1 MPKTLREPALAYHRR
16 KPYGKL
22 AIRSTKPMTT
32 PYDLSLAY
40 SPGVAAACE
49 AIAEDRAEAA
59 TLTTRG
65 NLVAVITNGTAVLGL
80 GAIGALPAKPVMEG
94 KAVLFKNFANIDAF
108 DIEIE
113 ERDPARFMDI
123 VAGLEATFGGINL
136 EDIKAPE
143 CFEIEDQLRKRMNIP
158 VFHDDQHGTAIVT
171 GAALLNALEVVGKRI
186 GDIRLVAAGAGAAAL
201 RCLDMAV
208 TLGVPLDHI
217 TVVDIDGVVYQG
229 RETGMDPYKARFAR
243 DTGARTLAEAMVG
256 ADVFLGLSAGGILKP
271 EMVGSMAPRP
281 LIMALAN
288 PTPEIMPT
296 TAHEVRDDLIMATGR
311 SDFPNQ
317 VNNVMCFPFLFRGAL
332 DVGATTI
339 NEDMKVACVRAIAAL
354 ARSPAPDTVTSAYS
368 GAELRFGPEY
378 ILPKPFDP
386 RLLMEI
392 PPAVARAAMETGVAE
407 RPIADMEEYRHSLSR
422 HVIRSANIMKPIF
435 ERVRSDPGRI
445 IFAEG
450 EDRRVLQAAEQV
462 LEQGLAHPLLVG
474 RRAMIET
481 RLGELGLNLR
491 LDQDITLID
500 PEDQA
505 RFGDNWRAY
514 HALTSRKG
522 VTPAEARTVV
532 RTNNT
537 VLAALKVQQGEA
549 DGMICG
555 TVGRFRS
562 HLKQVSNIIGKD
574 HGIRDF
580 STLSIMIMDA
590 GTFFIC
596 DSHVTPDPSA
606 AEIAEMAILSAR
618 EVRHFGLTPRVALL
632 SHSSFGSYDTASAQ
646 KMREALALLR
656 ERAPDLEVEGEMQV
670 EAALSEKIRQS
681 SYPDA
686 RLGGNANLLVMPNVD
701 AANIACGLLKMV
713 GGGMTLGPVLIGSA
727 RPAHIVDQSVTVR
740 GLLDITAL
748 TVAQAKFL
756 QQGRQPTTG
765 NSCRKSP

>member
-1 MPKTLREPALAYHRR
+1 MPKTLHEPALAYHRR

-22 AIRSTKPMTT
+22 SIKATKPMST

-49 AIAEDRAEAA
+49 AIAEDAAEAA

-80 GAIGALPAKPVMEG
+80 GAIGALAAKPVMEG

-113 ERDPARFMDI
+113 EHDPARFMDI

-143 CFEIEDQLRKRMNIP
+143 CFEIENELRKRMNIP

-171 GAALLNALEVVGKRI
+171 GAALLNALEVMGKRI
-186 GDIRLVAAGAGAAAL
+186 EDIRLVAAGAGAAAL

-208 TLGVPLDHI
+208 TLGVSPKQI
-217 TVVDIDGVVYQG
+217 TVVDIHGVVYKG
-229 RETGMDPYKARFAR
+229 RQIEMDPYKARFAQET
-243 DTGARTLAEAMVG
+243 DARTLSEAIVG
-256 ADVFLGLSAGGILKP
+256 ADVFLGLSAAGILKP
-271 EMVGSMAPRP
+271 EMVAEMAPNP

-288 PTPEIMPT
+288 PTPEIMPDV
-296 TAHEVRDDLIMATGR
+296 AHEVRDDLIMATGR

-332 DVGATTI
+332 DVGATSI
-339 NEDMKVACVRAIAAL
+339 NEEMKVACVRAIAKL

-368 GAELRFGPEY
+368 GKELRFGAEY

-386 RLLMEI
+386 RLLLEI
-392 PPAVARAAMETGVAE
+392 PTAVAQAAMDTGVAS
-407 RPIADMEEYRHSLSR
+407 RPLTDMDEYRHSLSQ
-422 HVIRSANIMKPIF
+422 HVNRSANIMKPIF
-435 ERVRSDPGRI
+435 ERVRSTPGRI

-450 EDRRVLQAAEQV
+450 EDRRVLQAAEQM
-462 LEQGLAHPLLVG
+462 LDRNIAHPILVG
-474 RRAMIET
+474 RRSMIES
-481 RLGELGLNLR
+481 RLHELGLDLKIGK
-491 LDQDITLID
+491 DITLIEPD
-500 PEDQA
+500 DQDH
-505 RFGDNWRAY
+505 FSDNWHAY
-514 HALTSRKG
+514 YTLTSRKG
-522 VTPAEARTVV
+522 VTPAEARTLV

-537 VLAALKVQQGEA
+537 VLATLKVQQGEA
-549 DGMICG
+549 DGIICG
-555 TVGRFRS
+555 TVGRFHT
-562 HLKQVSNIIGKD
+562 HLEQVSNIIGKD
-574 HGIRDF
+574 KGVYDF

-596 DSHVTPDPSA
+596 DSHVTPNPSA
-606 AEIAEMAILSAR
+606 DEIAEMAILSAR
-618 EVRHFGLTPRVALL
+618 EIRHFGLTPRVALL
-632 SHSSFGSYDTASAQ
+632 SHSNFGSYDTKSAK
-646 KMREALALLR
+646 KMREAQELLH

-670 EAALSEKIRQS
+670 ETALSDRIRQS
-681 SYPDA
+681 NYPDA
-686 RLGGNANLLVMPNVD
+686 RLSGNANLLVMPNVD

-713 GGGMTLGPVLIGSA
+713 GGGITLGPVLIGTA
-727 RPAHIVDQSVTVR
+727 KPAHIVDTSITVR

-748 TVAQAKFL
+748 TVAQARYL
-756 QQGRQPTTG
+756 QEGRNQ
-765 NSCRKSP
+765 